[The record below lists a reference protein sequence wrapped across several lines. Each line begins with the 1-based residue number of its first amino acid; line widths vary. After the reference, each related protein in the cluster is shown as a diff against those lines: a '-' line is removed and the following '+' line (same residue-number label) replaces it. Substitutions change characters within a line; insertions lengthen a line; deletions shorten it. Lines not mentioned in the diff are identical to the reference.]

1 MKMDTFGVEDDM
13 ALDRAR
19 WDKGITYDAF
29 KAAMTRNQERF
40 EQNESRVVLDPE
52 TVRVFGSLPKGSRVL
67 VLAEDWCGDVV
78 ANLPVLGRLAKAVP
92 ALDVRVFY
100 RDQNLDLMERWLN
113 QGKYQSIPVFVFL
126 DKDFREVGHWIERP
140 ASVTERRAQERKKI
154 FAAHPEFGSPDA
166 PVDQLPEDV
175 RAQLQAAL
183 QKMRDDTTAFANA
196 EVQRELRELASK
208 VAV

>member
-1 MKMDTFGVEDDM
+1 MT
-13 ALDRAR
+13 LDRAR
-19 WDKGITYDAF
+19 WDKGITYDAY

-40 EQNESRVVLDPE
+40 AENEARVALDPA
-52 TVRVFGSLPKGSRVL
+52 TVRVFKALPQRLRVL

-78 ANLPVLGRLAKAVP
+78 ANLPILGRLAKEVDK
-92 ALDVRVFY
+92 LDVRIFY

-113 QGKYQSIPVFVFL
+113 QGKYQSIPVFAFF
-126 DKDFREVGHWIERP
+126 DESFRELGHWIERP
-140 ASVTERRAQERKKI
+140 ASVTERRVVERTRI

-175 RAQLQAAL
+175 RTRLQAEL
-183 QKMRDDTTAFANA
+183 VKMREDMVSFANA
-196 EVQRELRELASK
+196 EVQRELGELVSK

>member
-1 MKMDTFGVEDDM
+1 MT
-13 ALDRAR
+13 LDQAR

-40 EQNESRVVLDPE
+40 AENEGRVALDPE
-52 TVRVFGSLPKGSRVL
+52 TVRTFKSLPKPLRVL
-67 VLAEDWCGDVV
+67 ALAEDWCGDVV
-78 ANLPVLGRLAKAVP
+78 ANLPILGRLAKEVP
-92 ALDVRVFY
+92 TLDVRIFY

-113 QGKYQSIPVFVFL
+113 QGKYQSIPVFVFF
-126 DKDFREVGHWIERP
+126 DENFRELGHWIERP
-140 ASVTERRAQERKKI
+140 ASVTERRAAERKKI

-175 RAQLQAAL
+175 RTRLQAEL
-183 QKMRDDTTAFANA
+183 TKMREGMVPFANA
-196 EVQRELRELASK
+196 EVQRELRDLVSK

>member
-1 MKMDTFGVEDDM
+1 MT
-13 ALDRAR
+13 LDRAR
-19 WDKGITYDAF
+19 WDKGITYDEF

-40 EQNESRVVLDPE
+40 AENEGRVALDPE
-52 TVRVFGSLPKGSRVL
+52 TVRTFKSLPKPLRVL

-78 ANLPVLGRLAKAVP
+78 ANLPVLGRLANEVP
-92 ALDVRVFY
+92 TLDVRIFL

-113 QGKYQSIPVFVFL
+113 QGKYQSIPVFVFF
-126 DKDFREVGHWIERP
+126 DENFRELGHWIERP
-140 ASVTERRAQERKKI
+140 ASVTERRAAERKKI

-175 RAQLQAAL
+175 RTRLQGEL
-183 QKMRDDTTAFANA
+183 QKMREGMVSFANG
-196 EVQRELRELASK
+196 EVQRELRELVSK

>member
-1 MKMDTFGVEDDM
+1 MT
-13 ALDRAR
+13 LDRAR

-29 KAAMTRNQERF
+29 KGAMTRNQERF
-40 EQNESRVVLDPE
+40 AQNESRVTLDPE
-52 TVRVFGSLPKGSRVL
+52 TVRQFRSLPEGVRIL

-78 ANLPVLGRLAKAVP
+78 ANLPVLGRLAQEVP
-92 ALDVRVFY
+92 TLDVRVFL

-113 QGKYQSIPVFVFL
+113 QGKYQSIPVFVFF
-126 DKDFREVGHWIERP
+126 DRDFRELGHWIERP
-140 ASVTERRAQERKKI
+140 ASVTERRAQEHRKI

-175 RAQLQAAL
+175 RTRLQAEL
-183 QKMRDDTTAFANA
+183 QKMRDDMVPFANA
-196 EVQRELRELASK
+196 EVQRELRDLVSR

>member
-1 MKMDTFGVEDDM
+1 MT
-13 ALDRAR
+13 LDRAR
-19 WDKGITYDAF
+19 WDKGITYDEF

-40 EQNESRVVLDPE
+40 AENEGRVALDPE
-52 TVRVFGSLPKGSRVL
+52 TVRTFKSLPKPLRVL

-78 ANLPVLGRLAKAVP
+78 ANLPILGRLANEVP
-92 ALDVRVFY
+92 TLDVRIFL

-113 QGKYQSIPVFVFL
+113 QGKYQSIPVFVFF
-126 DKDFREVGHWIERP
+126 DENFRELGHWIERP
-140 ASVTERRAQERKKI
+140 ASVTERRAAERKKI

-175 RAQLQAAL
+175 RTRLQSEL
-183 QKMRDDTTAFANA
+183 QKMREGMVSFANG
-196 EVQRELRELASK
+196 EVQRELRELVSK